1 MIKKFSEKEGK
12 KIMNITWLNKTWSWL
27 FFTILMYIFFYLTFV
42 DNFNTKITNSF
53 TNGKKNPFTRCENNH
68 VEMEIFGTVF
78 MYCRRFSQKIT
89 HFSCKKREYLGECS
103 FMVGGLFITP
113 PPPDPPKLYFSCKR
127 HDNFFT

>member
-1 MIKKFSEKEGK
+1 M
-12 KIMNITWLNKTWSWL
+12 
-27 FFTILMYIFFYLTFV
+27 V
-42 DNFNTKITNSF
+42 
-53 TNGKKNPFTRCENNH
+53 KKNPFTRCENNH

-113 PPPDPPKLYFSCKR
+113 PPQPDPPKLYFSCKR